1 MRRSFLAVL
10 LITSLG
16 VIATPAQSE
25 VVSADTKMTLVKTIT
40 GDISPKSVRSSGSGL
55 VSAHNM
61 MYRHSVTIYDANTF
75 ELVSTVPDSV
85 QLSKYGYSKYSSIY
99 KGSPVEGAYSPDG
112 KYLYV
117 TNYAMYGKGFNREG
131 HDICSPASGYDT
143 SFLYRVNLAKYEID
157 NVYPVG
163 SVPKVV
169 EVTPDNKFVLVS
181 NWCSYDLT
189 VISIA
194 SQKVVKTIKIG
205 RYPRGI
211 AVSNDS
217 KFAYVAEMGG
227 NQIHVIDLEDFSKT
241 YIPIGSNPRA
251 IVLSPD
257 NKFVLVSNW
266 CSYDLKVIS
275 VDSQK
280 VVKTVKIGRYPRGIA
295 VSNDSKFAYVAEM
308 GGNQIHVINLED
320 FSKTYIPIG
329 SNPRAI
335 VLSPDNSMMYVTMN
349 LSGKVASWDL
359 INNKAGKSV
368 KTGKAARSLAIS
380 SDGTALFVVNF
391 VSDTIS
397 KVRTSD
403 MKVFQSIKA
412 CNEPIGI
419 TYDSPTS
426 RTWVACYGGAIKIF
440 DNK

>member
-25 VVSADTKMTLVKTIT
+25 VVSADTKMSLVKTIT
-40 GDISPKSVRSSGSGL
+40 GNISPKSVRSSGSGL

-117 TNYAMYGKGFNREG
+117 TNYAMYGKGFTREG

-143 SFLYRVNLAKYEID
+143 SFLYRVNLANYEID

-181 NWCSYDLT
+181 NWCSYDLK

-194 SQKVVKTIKIG
+194 SQKVIKTIKIG

-227 NQIHVIDLEDFSKT
+227 S
-241 YIPIGSNPRA
+241 R
-251 IVLSPD
+251 
-257 NKFVLVSNW
+257 
-266 CSYDLKVIS
+266 
-275 VDSQK
+275 
-280 VVKTVKIGRYPRGIA
+280 
-295 VSNDSKFAYVAEM
+295 
-308 GGNQIHVINLED
+308 IHVINLED
-320 FSKTYIPIG
+320 FSITYIPIG

-359 INNKAGKSV
+359 LNNKAGKSV

-391 VSDTIS
+391 VSNTIS

-426 RTWVACYGGAIKIF
+426 RTWVACYGGAIKIY

>member
-1 MRRSFLAVL
+1 MRRRFLAVL
-10 LITSLG
+10 FITSLC
-16 VIATPAQSE
+16 VITTPARSE
-25 VVSADTKMTLVKTIT
+25 VVSADTKMSLVKTIT

-75 ELVSTVPDSV
+75 ELLKTVPDSV
-85 QLSKYGYSKYSSIY
+85 QLSQYGYSKYSSIY

-131 HDICSPASGYDT
+131 HDTCSPASGFDT
-143 SFLYRVNLAKYEID
+143 SFLYRINLANYEID

-181 NWCSYDLT
+181 NWCSYDLK
-189 VISIA
+189 VISVD
-194 SQKVVKTIKIG
+194 SQKLVKTIKIG

-227 NQIHVIDLEDFSKT
+227 S
-241 YIPIGSNPRA
+241 R
-251 IVLSPD
+251 
-257 NKFVLVSNW
+257 
-266 CSYDLKVIS
+266 
-275 VDSQK
+275 
-280 VVKTVKIGRYPRGIA
+280 
-295 VSNDSKFAYVAEM
+295 
-308 GGNQIHVINLED
+308 IHVINLED
-320 FSKTYIPIG
+320 FSTSHIPIG

-359 INNKAGKSV
+359 VNNKAGKSV

-391 VSDTIS
+391 VSNTIS

-403 MKVFQSIKA
+403 MKVVQNIKA

>member
-10 LITSLG
+10 LITSLC
-16 VIATPAQSE
+16 VVATPAQSE

-75 ELVSTVPDSV
+75 ELLKTVPDSV
-85 QLSKYGYSKYSSIY
+85 QLSQYGYSKYSSIY

-131 HDICSPASGYDT
+131 HDTCSPASGFDT
-143 SFLYRVNLAKYEID
+143 SFLYRINLENYEID

-181 NWCSYDLT
+181 NWCSYDLK
-189 VISIA
+189 VISVD
-194 SQKVVKTIKIG
+194 SQKLVKTIKIG

-227 NQIHVIDLEDFSKT
+227 S
-241 YIPIGSNPRA
+241 R
-251 IVLSPD
+251 
-257 NKFVLVSNW
+257 
-266 CSYDLKVIS
+266 
-275 VDSQK
+275 
-280 VVKTVKIGRYPRGIA
+280 
-295 VSNDSKFAYVAEM
+295 
-308 GGNQIHVINLED
+308 IHVINLED
-320 FSKTYIPIG
+320 FSTSHIPIG

-359 INNKAGKSV
+359 VNNKAGKSV
-368 KTGKAARSLAIS
+368 KTGKSARSLAIS
-380 SDGTALFVVNF
+380 DDGTAIFVVNF
-391 VSDTIS
+391 VSNTIS
-397 KVRTSD
+397 KVRAND
-403 MKVFQSIKA
+403 MKVVQNIKA

>member
-25 VVSADTKMTLVKTIT
+25 VVSADTKMSLVKTIT
-40 GDISPKSVRSSGSGL
+40 GNISPKSVRSSGSGL

-143 SFLYRVNLAKYEID
+143 SFLYRVNLANYEID

-181 NWCSYDLT
+181 NWCSYDL
-189 VISIA
+189 
-194 SQKVVKTIKIG
+194 
-205 RYPRGI
+205 
-211 AVSNDS
+211 
-217 KFAYVAEMGG
+217 
-227 NQIHVIDLEDFSKT
+227 
-241 YIPIGSNPRA
+241 
-251 IVLSPD
+251 
-257 NKFVLVSNW
+257 
-266 CSYDLKVIS
+266 KVIS

-280 VVKTVKIGRYPRGIA
+280 VVKTIKIGRYPRGIA

-359 INNKAGKSV
+359 LNNKAGKSV

-391 VSDTIS
+391 ISNTIS

-426 RTWVACYGGAIKIF
+426 RTWVACYGGAIKIY